1 MISVNKAFNLSST
14 SSLLTIPLSQEAYDQ
29 FLTLLQIMT
38 NTTLSDSSDTWRI
51 CAGSGNYS
59 SAVIYRRLI
68 GHQHTEP
75 VYKWCWKSY
84 CQPKH
89 KVFCWLLIKDRLNTR
104 NMLRRKHMNLQTYNC
119 EFCTNA
125 TEETLQHLFW
135 ECPFAQQYWGSLN
148 LQTVPQGNT
157 FDNVEALKIQ
167 LQSQFFMIVI
177 ILMAWTI
184 WKARNEMIFN
194 NNQMSMQQCKCF
206 FQRQIRSVALRVKDS
221 LSEAYEQW
229 TQRLELTLA

>member
-1 MISVNKAFNLSST
+1 MPIRA
-14 SSLLTIPLSQEAYDQ
+14 
-29 FLTLLQIMT
+29 
-38 NTTLSDSSDTWRI
+38 
-51 CAGSGNYS
+51 
-59 SAVIYRRLI
+59 AV
-68 GHQHTEP
+68 
-75 VYKWCWKSY
+75 
-84 CQPKH
+84 
-89 KVFCWLLIKDRLNTR
+89 
-104 NMLRRKHMNLQTYNC
+104 
-119 EFCTNA
+119 
-125 TEETLQHLFW
+125 
-135 ECPFAQQYWGSLN
+135 WGSLN